1 MAEGKM
7 MLEGFFA
14 LFSNLMLFTAKLDG
28 GNSFP
33 HPLSPEKEKEYLD
46 KFRATGDMNARNIL
60 VKHNLRLV
68 VFIAKKYVN
77 YPDNDELIS
86 VGTLGLIKAIDTFNP
101 SKGSQLATYASRCI
115 ENEILMT
122 MRSYK
127 KRAQDVSIYDS
138 IGCDKEGNELP
149 IVDLLQTE
157 DETVYA
163 KLDCE
168 FMKKTVRE
176 LIEKHLGEREKAI
189 LTMRFGLEDDT
200 PRTQQ
205 WVADKLNIS
214 RSYISRIEKKAL
226 SKLRKAIA
234 DENIQ
239 I

>member
-1 MAEGKM
+1 MI
-7 MLEGFFA
+7 LEGFFS
-14 LFSNLMLFTAKLDG
+14 LFSNIILFTAKLDNF
-28 GNSFP
+28 NSFP

-46 KFRATGDMNARNIL
+46 KFRKTGDLNARNIL

-86 VGTLGLIKAIDTFNP
+86 VGTLGLIKAINTFNAD
-101 SKGSQLATYASRCI
+101 KGSQLATYASRCI

-122 MRSYK
+122 MRNYK
-127 KRAQDVSIYDS
+127 KRAQDVSIYES

-149 IVDLLQTE
+149 IIDILQT
-157 DETVYA
+157 DEESVYE

-168 FMKKTVRE
+168 FLKKTIKK
-176 LIEKHLGEREKAI
+176 LIEKYLNDRERMI
-189 LTMRFGLEDDT
+189 INLRFGLEDEQ

-205 WVADKLNIS
+205 YVAEKLNIS

-226 SKLRKAIA
+226 NKLRKAIH

-239 I
+239 L

>member
-1 MAEGKM
+1 MI
-7 MLEGFFA
+7 LEGFFS
-14 LFSNLMLFTAKLDG
+14 LFSNILLFTAKLDNS
-28 GNSFP
+28 NSFP

-46 KFRATGDMNARNIL
+46 RFRKTGDLNARNIL

-86 VGTLGLIKAIDTFNP
+86 VGTLGLIKAINTFNAA
-101 SKGSQLATYASRCI
+101 KGSQLATYASRCI

-122 MRSYK
+122 MRNYK
-127 KRAQDVSIYDS
+127 KRAQDVSIYES

-149 IVDLLQTE
+149 IIDLLQT
-157 DETVYA
+157 DEESVYE
-163 KLDCE
+163 KLDYE
-168 FMKKTVRE
+168 FLKKTIKK
-176 LIEKHLGEREKAI
+176 LIDKYLNERERI
-189 LTMRFGLEDDT
+189 IINMRFGLEDDQ

-205 WVADKLNIS
+205 YVAEKLNIS

-226 SKLRKAIA
+226 NKLRKAIH

-239 I
+239 L